1 MRLRLRLAAPALTP
15 TITVTV
21 SNRNPHPN
29 PHPHS
34 SPGSRAGGADFV
46 PGAESEVEEEFDEGD
61 AEKDAEPT
69 EPLPT
74 APTLTRTR
82 PLTHTLTLSRMMS
95 GLCPRHSASSRPSL
109 TSEVGH
115 TPATNHLAASGA
127 LLCCSATPY
136 RLSCCSSAGHW
147 LYALH
152 TLPCACRVRQT
163 ESRDAQTVFNFE
175 REHAM
180 VITDQRHLR
189 EGVAQ
194 CACALLFF

>member
-69 EPLPT
+69 EPLPP
-74 APTLTRTR
+74 APTLTRTP
-82 PLTHTLTLSRMMS
+82 PLTHTLTLSRMTS
-95 GLCPRHSASSRPSL
+95 GLCPRHSASSRPSP
-109 TSEVGH
+109 TSEARH
-115 TPATNHLAASGA
+115 TPATKPPSRQRSFALLLYYPLTALAAV
-127 LLCCSATPY
+127 LLLATGMHCTRCP
-136 RLSCCSSAGHW
+136 RA
-147 LYALH
+147 
-152 TLPCACRVRQT
+152 RVQT
-163 ESRDAQTVFNFE
+163 ESRDAQTAFNFE

-180 VITDQRHLR
+180 RW
-189 EGVAQ
+189 
-194 CACALLFF
+194 

>member
-1 MRLRLRLAAPALTP
+1 MRLRLRLVTPTLTP
-15 TITVTV
+15 TFTPTVTV
-21 SNRNPHPN
+21 TGSYPNPHPN

-69 EPLPT
+69 EPLPP
-74 APTLTRTR
+74 APTLTRTP
-82 PLTHTLTLSRMMS
+82 PLTHTLTLSRMTS

-109 TSEVGH
+109 TSEVWH

-152 TLPCACRVRQT
+152 TLPT
-163 ESRDAQTVFNFE
+163 
-175 REHAM
+175 
-180 VITDQRHLR
+180 
-189 EGVAQ
+189 
-194 CACALLFF
+194 CACADRVQRCTDSL

>member
-61 AEKDAEPT
+61 AEKDAEPM

-82 PLTHTLTLSRMMS
+82 PLTHTLTLSRMTS

-109 TSEVGH
+109 TSEVWH

-175 REHAM
+175 EREHAM
-180 VITDQRHLR
+180 
-189 EGVAQ
+189 
-194 CACALLFF
+194 

>member
-61 AEKDAEPT
+61 AEKDAEPM

-82 PLTHTLTLSRMMS
+82 PLTHTLTLSRMTS
-95 GLCPRHSASSRPSL
+95 GLCPRHSASSRPSP
-109 TSEVGH
+109 TSEARH

-127 LLCCSATPY
+127 LLCCSTTPY
-136 RLSCCSSAGHW
+136 RLGCCSSAGHW
-147 LYALH
+147 LCALH
-152 TLPCACRVRQT
+152 TLPCACSL
-163 ESRDAQTVFNFE
+163 ESADGV
-175 REHAM
+175 
-180 VITDQRHLR
+180 QRCTGGL
-189 EGVAQ
+189 
-194 CACALLFF
+194 

>member
-1 MRLRLRLAAPALTP
+1 M
-15 TITVTV
+15 
-21 SNRNPHPN
+21 
-29 PHPHS
+29 
-34 SPGSRAGGADFV
+34 

-61 AEKDAEPT
+61 AEKDAEPM

-82 PLTHTLTLSRMMS
+82 PLTHTLTLSRMTS

-109 TSEVGH
+109 TSEVWH

-180 VITDQRHLR
+180 IVM
-189 EGVAQ
+189 
-194 CACALLFF
+194 